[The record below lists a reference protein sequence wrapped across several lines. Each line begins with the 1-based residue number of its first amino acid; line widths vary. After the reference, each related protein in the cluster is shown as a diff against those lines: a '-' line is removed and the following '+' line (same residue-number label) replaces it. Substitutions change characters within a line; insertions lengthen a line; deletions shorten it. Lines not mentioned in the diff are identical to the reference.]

1 MAMDGK
7 HHDFYQKLRGRI
19 RKFSGSGNRRA
30 GKWAD
35 YLMFAPDL
43 FHLLCK
49 LSIDSNVPVRERGKL
64 VAAAA
69 YFVSPFDLM
78 PEAVMGM
85 VGFTDD
91 IALAA
96 YVLNSMM
103 VSCGPVVAQEH
114 WAGDED
120 VLVLVQKTIGM
131 ADKAGRAG
139 VLGKRGW
146 KKIKNLF

>member
-1 MAMDGK
+1 MDGK
-7 HHDFYQKLRGRI
+7 NHDFYQKLRARI

-49 LSIDSNVPVRERGKL
+49 LSIDSDVPARERGKL
-64 VAAAA
+64 VVAVA

-78 PEAVMGM
+78 PEAVMGIM
-85 VGFTDD
+85 GFADD
-91 IALAA
+91 MALAA
-96 YVLNSMM
+96 YVLNSLMI
-103 VSCGPVVAQEH
+103 SCGPVVAQRH

-120 VLVLVQKTIGM
+120 VLTLVQKTIGL

-146 KKIKNLF
+146 KKIKRLF